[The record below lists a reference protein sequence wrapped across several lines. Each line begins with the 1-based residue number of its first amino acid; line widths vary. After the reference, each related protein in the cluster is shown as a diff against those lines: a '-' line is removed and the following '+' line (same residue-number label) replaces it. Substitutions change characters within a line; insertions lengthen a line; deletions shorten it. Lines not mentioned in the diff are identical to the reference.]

1 MNGLLNVS
9 SSPHVRSRLTTGSVM
24 FDVVLA
30 LMPATLFGVWFFGLH
45 AFLVI
50 ATAVLTSVMTEFIF
64 DYIAHRPNSLT
75 DGSAVVTGLLLGLV
89 LPPSVP
95 LYVPYLGALFA
106 ILFVKCAFGGLG
118 QNFMNPALAGR
129 CFLLLSF
136 GTVMTNY
143 AVDGV
148 SSATPL
154 AQMGSGSVVSVTDL
168 FLGFNSG
175 VIGLSGA
182 ALLVGGIFL
191 LINGTITWH
200 IPVSYIGSFVVC
212 MILGGG
218 HGFDPMFLI
227 AHICGGGILMG
238 ALFMATDPVT
248 SPMTGRGMAIYGVL
262 VGFLTAI
269 FRIYGNAPD
278 SVSYAIILGNLCV
291 PLIDLISIP
300 KPFGVGDNQKKPKPK
315 IPKAAATLAIIT
327 LIAGVAL
334 AVVNF
339 VTAPIIEQQKLA
351 ANAASYVEVMPGA
364 DSVGYDSAVTAAVEA
379 SAEAYG
385 KSTINE
391 AVVGYDASG
400 APVGYAVSVTN
411 GEGFDGNIV
420 FSVGFD
426 TEGTITGLQFTE
438 INETAGMGM
447 RADEP
452 EWKAQFAGIPAETIT
467 LNDQIDQVSG
477 ATFTSKAVTNGVNAA
492 IDFYNNNLK

>member
-30 LMPATLFGVWFFGLH
+30 LLPATLFGVWFFGLH

-50 ATAVLTSVMTEFIF
+50 ATAVLTCVMTEFIF
-64 DYIAHRPNSLT
+64 DYIAHGPNTLT

-95 LYVPYLGALFA
+95 LYVPYLGSVFA
-106 ILFVKCAFGGLG
+106 ILFVKCCFGGLG

-136 GTVMTNY
+136 GTVMTDY
-143 AVDGV
+143 AVDGL

-154 AQMGSGSVVSVTDL
+154 VNIAKGTPVSVTDL

-175 VIGLSGA
+175 IIGVSGA

-200 IPVSYIGSFVVC
+200 IPVSYIGTFMVC
-212 MILGGG
+212 MMLGGG
-218 HGFDPMFLI
+218 KGFDPMFLI
-227 AHICGGGILMG
+227 AHVCGGGILLG

-248 SPMTGRGMAIYGVL
+248 SPITGRGMVMYGAL
-262 VGFLTAI
+262 VGLLSAI
-269 FRIYGNAPD
+269 FRIYGNATD

-291 PLIDLISIP
+291 PLIDLISVP

-327 LIAGVAL
+327 LIAGIAL

-351 ANAASYVEVMPGA
+351 ANAASYVEVMPSA
-364 DSVGYDSAVTAAVEA
+364 ETVGYEDAINAAVEA

-391 AVVGYDASG
+391 AVAGYDASG
-400 APVGYAVSVTN
+400 AVAGYAVSVTN

-420 FSVGFD
+420 FTVGFD
-426 TEGTITGLQFTE
+426 VNGNMTGLSFTE

-452 EWKAQFAGIPAETIT
+452 EFKDQFNGIPAETIT
-467 LNDQIDQVSG
+467 LNEQVDQVSG
-477 ATFTSKAVTNGVNAA
+477 ASITSKAVINGVNAA
-492 IDFYNNNLK
+492 IDFYNSNLK

>member
-45 AFLVI
+45 AFLII
-50 ATAVLTSVMTEFIF
+50 ATAILSSVMTEFIF

-95 LYVPYLGALFA
+95 LYVPYLGAVFA
-106 ILFVKCAFGGLG
+106 IFFVKCAFGGLG
-118 QNFMNPALAGR
+118 QNFMNPALAAR

-136 GTVMTNY
+136 GTVMNNY

-148 SSATPL
+148 SAATPL
-154 AQMGSGSVVSVTDL
+154 AQMAGGTSISVTDL

-175 VIGLSGA
+175 VIGVSGA
-182 ALLVGGIFL
+182 ALVVGAVFL
-191 LINGTITWH
+191 LANGTITWH
-200 IPVSYIGSFVVC
+200 IPVSYIGSFVIC
-212 MILGGG
+212 LMLGGG
-218 HGFDPMFLI
+218 HGFDPMFLL
-227 AHICGGGILMG
+227 AHVCGGGIILG
-238 ALFMATDPVT
+238 AFFMATDYVT
-248 SPMTGRGMAIYGVL
+248 SPITNRGMVMYGIL
-262 VGFLTAI
+262 VGILSAI

-291 PLIDLISIP
+291 PLIDRISVP

-327 LIAGVAL
+327 LIAGIAL
-334 AVVNF
+334 ALVNF
-339 VTAPIIEQQKLA
+339 ITAPIIEEQKLA
-351 ANAASYVEVMPGA
+351 ANAQSYVAVMPA
-364 DSVGYDSAVTAAVEA
+364 AEKVGYEDAITAAVEA

-391 AVVGYDASG
+391 AVAGYDASG
-400 APVGYAVSVTN
+400 AVAGYAVNVTN
-411 GEGFDGNIV
+411 GEGFDGNII
-420 FSVGFD
+420 FTVGFD
-426 TEGTITGLQFTE
+426 TEGNVTGLVFTE

-452 EWKAQFAGIPAETIT
+452 EFKDQFNGLPAETIT
-467 LNDQIDQVSG
+467 LNEQVDQVSG
-477 ATFTSKAVTNGVNAA
+477 ATFTSKAVINGVNAA
-492 IDFYNNNLK
+492 IDFYNSNLK

>member
-30 LMPATLFGVWFFGLH
+30 LMPATLFGIWFFGLH

-50 ATAVLTSVMTEFIF
+50 ATSILTCVMTEFIF

-95 LYVPYLGALFA
+95 LYVPYLGGVFA
-106 ILFVKCAFGGLG
+106 ILIVKCCFGGLG
-118 QNFMNPALAGR
+118 QNFMNPALAAR

-136 GTVMTNY
+136 GTVMTDY

-154 AQMGSGSVVSVTDL
+154 AQMGAGTPVSVTDL

-175 VIGLSGA
+175 VIGVSGA
-182 ALLVGGIFL
+182 ALVVGAIFL
-191 LINGTITWH
+191 LANGTITWQ

-212 MILGGG
+212 MMLGGG
-218 HGFDPMFLI
+218 KGFDPMFLL
-227 AHICGGGILMG
+227 AHVCGGGIILG
-238 ALFMATDPVT
+238 AFFMATDYVT
-248 SPMTGRGMAIYGVL
+248 SPITNRGMVMYGIL
-262 VGFLTAI
+262 VGMLSAI
-269 FRIYGNAPD
+269 FRIYGNAAD
-278 SVSYAIILGNLCV
+278 SVSYAIILGNLFV
-291 PLIDLISIP
+291 PLIDRISVP

-315 IPKAAATLAIIT
+315 IPKAAATLAVIT
-327 LIAGVAL
+327 LVAGIAL
-334 AVVNF
+334 ALVNF
-339 VTAPIIEQQKLA
+339 ITAPIIEQKKLE
-351 ANAASYVEVMPGA
+351 ANAQSYVAVMPA
-364 DSVGYDSAVTAAVEA
+364 AEKVGYEDAITSAVEA
-379 SAEAYG
+379 SAEKYG

-391 AVVGYDASG
+391 AVAGYDANG
-400 APVGYAVSVTN
+400 AVAGYAVSVTN
-411 GEGFDGNIV
+411 GEGFDGNII
-420 FSVGFD
+420 FTVGFD
-426 TEGTITGLQFTE
+426 TEGNVTGLVFTE

-452 EWKAQFAGIPAETIT
+452 EFKDQFNGIPAETIT
-467 LNDQIDQVSG
+467 LNDQVDQVSG
-477 ATFTSKAVTNGVNAA
+477 ASITSKAVINGVNAA
-492 IDFYNNNLK
+492 IDFYNGNLK